1 MRSDKILDS
10 NVMHISKP
18 ILIFSAERWKTNIM
32 IEISNIDLPN
42 WGQKISKKWKSIF
55 PQKSHKGPPFGFYAC
70 GKFTT
75 CKAYMLRKNF
85 YQMKKHNENLLN
97 SFRSVSS

>member
-18 ILIFSAERWKTNIM
+18 ILIFSAEKWKTNII

-55 PQKSHKGPPFGFYAC
+55 PQKSHKGPPFGFMHVTNLPHAMLI
-70 GKFTT
+70 GLEKFLPYE
-75 CKAYMLRKNF
+75 KA
-85 YQMKKHNENLLN
+85 
-97 SFRSVSS
+97 